1 MEENNTTPFGELD
14 WYKAKTVE
22 EMRAD
27 LVSMAQGN
35 YFNDETSYVF
45 KASGD
50 IVIRTGEELNDQAP
64 EGPGPEE
71 YQQMN
76 DEQIVQQYITRIK
89 MYPPLVEIDDQE
101 GFAEAY
107 LPALDN
113 MNNVASV
120 VGGDTH
126 ISYGDGMTMASEI
139 QTGIIGDYIK
149 GGFKD
154 TKEFY
159 DWYLSDVAPHQ
170 AVLQPGQTQAEDFSI
185 VGEGFYDDKTEPF
198 VDPMATPNTRFARK
212 PATQAD
218 NSLFKQPAKNYYG
231 LLKLMTGIKKG
242 AEDFITYRDRL
253 RAGAGGPTKEAKAR
267 ADMLESEPPNKMFPQ
282 NQNAQSLLEMVKKIQ
297 GE

>member
-107 LPALDN
+107 LPALDL
-113 MNNVASV
+113 SLI
-120 VGGDTH
+120 H
-126 ISYGDGMTMASEI
+126 I
-139 QTGIIGDYIK
+139 
-149 GGFKD
+149 
-154 TKEFY
+154 
-159 DWYLSDVAPHQ
+159 
-170 AVLQPGQTQAEDFSI
+170 
-185 VGEGFYDDKTEPF
+185 
-198 VDPMATPNTRFARK
+198 
-212 PATQAD
+212 
-218 NSLFKQPAKNYYG
+218 
-231 LLKLMTGIKKG
+231 
-242 AEDFITYRDRL
+242 
-253 RAGAGGPTKEAKAR
+253 
-267 ADMLESEPPNKMFPQ
+267 
-282 NQNAQSLLEMVKKIQ
+282 
-297 GE
+297 